1 MKRKIFINAVAVFA
15 LLAMFAP
22 AVTMA
27 DYKTCMSGVCATV
40 SGVEGNDTCSSS
52 DDCGDVFGTGLVAT
66 ELSTTL
72 GTREIQ
78 STVADII
85 NVALGLLGIVTVV
98 IMLIGGFEW
107 MTAGGNEEK
116 VADARK
122 RIFAGIIGLAII
134 MSSWA
139 LTSFVLSNL
148 QQATQGTI

>member
-1 MKRKIFINAVAVFA
+1 MKRKIFKHAVIVFA
-15 LLAMFAP
+15 LSI
-22 AVTMA
+22 MA
-27 DYKTCMSGVCATV
+27 IPSLSMATPSHRACVNKVCTTV
-40 SGVEGNDTCSSS
+40 SGEGGDTCRS
-52 DDCGDVFGTGLVAT
+52 DLDCDTFGTGLVET

-72 GTREIQ
+72 GTRDIR

-85 NVALGLLGIVTVV
+85 NVALGLLGIVAVV

-107 MTAGGNEEK
+107 MTAGGNEDK

-139 LTSFVLSNL
+139 LTTFVLRSL
-148 QQATQGTI
+148 QDATLGNI

>member
-1 MKRKIFINAVAVFA
+1 MKKFTSILFTFIICMSFFA
-15 LLAMFAP
+15 FAP
-22 AVTMA
+22 ALA
-27 DYKTCMSGVCATV
+27 Q
-40 SGVEGNDTCSSS
+40 DT
-52 DDCGDVFGTGLVAT
+52 FGTGLVAT

-72 GTREIQ
+72 GTRDIR

-85 NVALGLLGIVTVV
+85 NVALGLLGIVAVV

-107 MTAGGNEEK
+107 MTAGGNEDK

-139 LTSFVLSNL
+139 LTSFVLQKL
-148 QQATQGTI
+148 QDATLGNI